1 MQEMTLKEIEKAL
14 GYEVKIIADK
24 PRRMLSDIAV
34 AETFKVG
41 KLEFVVLEHAKDT
54 TAVILK
60 DCWRRAKFDNTS
72 NNYAESD
79 IRSDLNTNF
88 YNTLV
93 SLLGKENIIKHT
105 VDLTSDD
112 GRKEYDKVEDYIS
125 LLTCDLFRRYV
136 YTLDKYKPGMW
147 WWLATPYSVKSNGYE
162 VSVRCVRGDNSLYCN
177 FCYYD
182 HGVRPFCI
190 LKSNIFI
197 SE

>member
-1 MQEMTLKEIEKAL
+1 MKEMTLKEIEKAL
-14 GYEVKIIADK
+14 GYEVKIIVDK
-24 PRRMLSDIAV
+24 PRRKLSDIA
-34 AETFKVG
+34 AGETFKVG
-41 KLEFVVLEHAKDT
+41 DLEFIVLWHSKDT

-60 DCWRRAKFDNTS
+60 NCWKIARFDSNT
-72 NNYAESD
+72 NNYAKSE
-79 IRSDLNTNF
+79 IRKELNTTF
-88 YNTLV
+88 YNALATLV
-93 SLLGKENIIKHT
+93 GKNSIIKYT

-112 GRKEYDKVEDYIS
+112 GRKDYDVIQDYIS

-162 VSVRCVRGDNSLYCN
+162 VSVRCVGIDNVLYVN
-177 FCYYD
+177 DCYYVN
-182 HGVRPFCI
+182 GVRPFCI